1 MDSGMLPLAGLLAVA
16 CAVAMPAVPAAEP
29 TPPQQADSRLKNFI
43 TRQGDKLMDGDKE
56 FRLVGA
62 NMPGLM
68 LPYDWTLY
76 LPERLTL
83 PTPWEQEDGFRTLDQ
98 MNLRVVRLWNL
109 PNGKSLTTL
118 EGHTDHVTGLVFGP
132 DGKILASKSSDQT
145 VRLWNLPDAM
155 ISASDRAGSR
165 RS

>member
-16 CAVAMPAVPAAEP
+16 CAVAMTAVPAAEP

-56 FRLVGA
+56 FRFVGA

-83 PTPWEQEDGFRTLDQ
+83 PTPWEQEDGFKTLDQ

-109 PNGKSLTTL
+109 PMREAKDKPADGRMTWHYVQAPGEFNVESFKTLDSL
-118 EGHTDHVTGLVFGP
+118 
-132 DGKILASKSSDQT
+132 LALANKYG
-145 VRLWNLPDAM
+145 VRVIFDFTAE
-155 ISASDRAGSR
+155 SF
-165 RS
+165 